1 MTGRQR
7 EKIYKI
13 AFVAMISGI
22 ALLIIG
28 AICVKALRVKTPEGN
43 SEVAQQ
49 EISSE
54 TATAASAGASETRGA
69 TSAGASE
76 TRGDTSAG
84 ASETRGKTGSESGED
99 EKSEPE
105 INLRM
110 VGDILLHTPVEE
122 SARQA
127 NGSYDFSSIF
137 RYTKEDIEQADLA
150 IVNQEVIIGGQA
162 LGVSGYPAFNA
173 PYEVADELV
182 ETGFDL
188 ICHGTNHALDKGKKG
203 ILNCLDNWETKY
215 PEIGVVGIND
225 SKEDRDN
232 IYVYEKAGI
241 KLAVLNYTYGT
252 NGISLPSGMPYA
264 VNLLEEN
271 QVEKD
276 IKKAHELADF
286 VVVCPHWGTE
296 YSLEVSEEQKRWTKI
311 FLDNHV
317 DLVIGTHPHVIEKY
331 EMISEG
337 DKQMLVYYSL
347 GNFVNWTSGQG
358 AGVANRMVGG
368 MADVT
373 IGYDNKNRVVI
384 KDYGVIPL
392 VCHVTSGK
400 GGVTV
405 YKLEDYTP
413 ELAAQNQI
421 INQDSTFSYEYIK
434 GLCAEIW
441 PLEQ

>member
-13 AFVAMISGI
+13 AFVAMVSII
-22 ALLIIG
+22 ALLIVVALCVRAMGDKSAETNAG
-28 AICVKALRVKTPEGN
+28 AT
-43 SEVAQQ
+43 QQ

-54 TATAASAGASETRGA
+54 TATTASAKDSDTRGAASAK
-69 TSAGASE
+69 
-76 TRGDTSAG
+76 D
-84 ASETRGKTGSESGED
+84 SETRGKPETESGQD
-99 EKSEPE
+99 EKPEPE

-122 SARQA
+122 SAKQED
-127 NGSYDFSSIF
+127 GSYDFSSIF
-137 RYTKEDIEQADLA
+137 LNTREDIEQADLA
-150 IVNQEVIIGGQA
+150 IVNQEVMIGGKE

-173 PYEVADELV
+173 PYEIADELV

-188 ICHGTNHALDKGKKG
+188 ICHGSNHALDKGKKG

-232 IYVYEKAGI
+232 IYVYEKDGI

-373 IGYDNKNRVVI
+373 IGYDDKNRVVI

-421 INQDSTFSYEYIK
+421 ISQDSTFSYEYVK
-434 GLCAEIW
+434 GLCEKIW